1 MYAPEIPQLSAGAIT
16 KDHHLSRNGA
26 QLSHPDKKGGAGK
39 YNWGDELSQLEELE
53 NQDKF
58 DDPEELEKDVLN
70 RPLTQSKVRIASP
83 KEFNSAK

>member
-1 MYAPEIPQLSAGAIT
+1 MRNGRRLSAGAIA

-39 YNWGDELSQLEELE
+39 YNWGDDMSQLEELE
-53 NQDKF
+53 
-58 DDPEELEKDVLN
+58 KDL
-70 RPLTQSKVRIASP
+70 PLVSQSKVRIASP